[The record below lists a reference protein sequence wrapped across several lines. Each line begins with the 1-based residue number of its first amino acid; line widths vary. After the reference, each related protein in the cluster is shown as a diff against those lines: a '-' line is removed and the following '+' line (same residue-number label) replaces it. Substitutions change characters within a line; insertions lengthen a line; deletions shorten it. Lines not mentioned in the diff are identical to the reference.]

1 MTTYKTLYNAIAK
14 ATEKQGLNAMDIA
27 KATKATGSKNGIKY
41 LNIGGVVVAYS
52 SDKQALQANRNRA
65 CSIAR
70 QQTANMKNGMSY
82 GVPNCVSQVYSD
94 YAAFVG
100 IEKIGFASQAFKLA
114 YIRKFLQGDYYFLI
128 GQGISNNFHEI
139 INGDYNIVNSLEDK
153 RDIWG

>member
-1 MTTYKTLYNAIAK
+1 MTTYETLYNAIAK
-14 ATEKQGLNAMDIA
+14 ANEKQGLNAMDIA
-27 KATKATGSKNGIKY
+27 RGTKATGSKNGIKY

-70 QQTANMKNGMSY
+70 QQTASMRNGMSY

-94 YAAFVG
+94 YSAFVG
-100 IEKIGFASQAFKLA
+100 IEKIGFASQAYKLA
-114 YIRKFLQGDYYFLI
+114 YIRKYLQGEFYFLI